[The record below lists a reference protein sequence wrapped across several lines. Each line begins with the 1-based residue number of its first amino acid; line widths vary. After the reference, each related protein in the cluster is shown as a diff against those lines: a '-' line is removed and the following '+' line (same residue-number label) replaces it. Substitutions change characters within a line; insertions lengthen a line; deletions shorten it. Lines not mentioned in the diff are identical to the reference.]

1 MYKFPIIVFEGIE
14 GTGKSFHI
22 NTEGCHRAM
31 NDVIALEKLYFNLE
45 NQLDKEL
52 DKRRKVSQN
61 PEMVYDYIK
70 IK

>member
-1 MYKFPIIVFEGIE
+1 LLPRRYAYKQFSLC
-14 GTGKSFHI
+14 KSFNI
-22 NTEGCHRAM
+22 TTEGCHRAM

-45 NQLDKEL
+45 NELDKEL
-52 DKRRKVSQN
+52 NKRRKVSQN

>member
-1 MYKFPIIVFEGIE
+1 
-14 GTGKSFHI
+14 
-22 NTEGCHRAM
+22 M